1 MQNHK
6 QTQAAFGMVRAIAEA
21 IRELKRVP
29 SGELYARVM
38 GHVSLESYQQII
50 IILKNSGLVSEN
62 SFELIWIGKEVI

>member
-38 GHVSLESYQQII
+38 GHVSLESYNQII
-50 IILKNSGLVSEN
+50 LILKDSGLVSEN
-62 SFELIWIGKEVI
+62 SFELIWIGKEIE